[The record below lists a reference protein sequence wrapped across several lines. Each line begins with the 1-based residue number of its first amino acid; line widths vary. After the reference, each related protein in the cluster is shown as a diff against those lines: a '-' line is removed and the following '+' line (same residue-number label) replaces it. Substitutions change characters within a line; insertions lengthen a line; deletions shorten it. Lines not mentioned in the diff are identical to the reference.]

1 MNTYKKALL
10 ALTILTAMGGAV
22 SSARANE
29 LAGVK
34 VAKAVFD
41 ITTGDQKVFLDRM
54 DLIRQTADGL
64 RKKGIKPDFVL
75 VIHGPA
81 AKFAT
86 KTLVGTKFENEKLD
100 DLTKAQSS
108 LDSLKNSGAKI
119 ELCSIAMDR
128 GHIAKDNVAPF
139 AVIEDNVWE
148 NTIVLENKGYAYM
161 PIH

>member
-1 MNTYKKALL
+1 MSTHKN
-10 ALTILTAMGGAV
+10 TILGAIILAAIAISPTA
-22 SSARANE
+22 SRADE

-34 VAKAVFD
+34 EAKAVFD
-41 ITTGDQKVFLDRM
+41 ITTGNEKVLLDRL
-54 DLIRQTADGL
+54 DLIRQTAEGL
-64 RKKGIKPDFVL
+64 KKKGIKPDFVL

-86 KTLVGTKFENEKLD
+86 KTLVGTKFEKEKVESMG
-100 DLTKAQSS
+100 KAQAA
-108 LDSLKNSGAKI
+108 LDSLKGGGAKI

-128 GHIAKDNVAPF
+128 GKIAKNNVAPF